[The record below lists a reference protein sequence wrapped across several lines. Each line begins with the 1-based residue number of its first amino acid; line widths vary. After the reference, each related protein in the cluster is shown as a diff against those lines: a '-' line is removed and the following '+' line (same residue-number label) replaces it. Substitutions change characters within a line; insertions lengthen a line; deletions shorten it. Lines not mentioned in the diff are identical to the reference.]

1 MNRQAAVRPA
11 GPPLHWSSRSSRKN
25 RLAPR
30 QVHVIHHASVS
41 PTPDSTE
48 QGTDKQV
55 RGAAVKQ
62 RLRHAQARMKPH
74 LSWDVSFWVALMFTL
89 GSILWVINGFLLYLP
104 LAPSLSPQHANAAM
118 WIAFAGGTTFEVA
131 SYLMVVEALNA
142 GHEQLFGPALW
153 GLLGVRDDEPKKPQ
167 ENKGLGRKFGLRRRQ
182 VDFRWFG
189 TASWREL
196 GFLASVF
203 QLLAAS
209 VFWVSTI
216 TGLPGVIPSLL
227 TNPPVAITD
236 VFFWTPQ
243 VVGGTGF
250 IISSLLLM
258 VECQRKWWLPNL
270 RSLGWYIGAWNL
282 IGAVGFTLC
291 GALGYASFPSSKA
304 NYQSVLATFWG
315 SWGFLIGSVVQL
327 YETLWR
333 EDPNA
338 GSMAKATSEG
348 WSEPIG

>member
-1 MNRQAAVRPA
+1 M
-11 GPPLHWSSRSSRKN
+11 
-25 RLAPR
+25 
-30 QVHVIHHASVS
+30 
-41 PTPDSTE
+41 
-48 QGTDKQV
+48 
-55 RGAAVKQ
+55 
-62 RLRHAQARMKPH
+62 
-74 LSWDVSFWVALMFTL
+74 
-89 GSILWVINGFLLYLP
+89 
-104 LAPSLSPQHANAAM
+104 
-118 WIAFAGGTTFEVA
+118 
-131 SYLMVVEALNA
+131 
-142 GHEQLFGPALW
+142 
-153 GLLGVRDDEPKKPQ
+153 
-167 ENKGLGRKFGLRRRQ
+167 
-182 VDFRWFG
+182 
-189 TASWREL
+189 
-196 GFLASVF
+196 
-203 QLLAAS
+203 
-209 VFWVSTI
+209 
-216 TGLPGVIPSLL
+216 
-227 TNPPVAITD
+227 
-236 VFFWTPQ
+236 FFWTPQ

-291 GALGYASFPSSKA
+291 GALGYASFPSSKVSVHQFSVCAALREWIQA

>member
-1 MNRQAAVRPA
+1 MGPSDICDNNESASSSVSRISTTYSTHPRTVHRPFKFFYPTYAVFTPHYPSPRRPA

-89 GSILWVINGFLLYLP
+89 GSILWVCPLHPDYAVHLLTTRAKVINGFLLYLP

-182 VDFRWFG
+182 VDFRW
-189 TASWREL
+189 L
-196 GFLASVF
+196 
-203 QLLAAS
+203 
-209 VFWVSTI
+209 
-216 TGLPGVIPSLL
+216 
-227 TNPPVAITD
+227 
-236 VFFWTPQ
+236 
-243 VVGGTGF
+243 
-250 IISSLLLM
+250 
-258 VECQRKWWLPNL
+258 
-270 RSLGWYIGAWNL
+270 
-282 IGAVGFTLC
+282 
-291 GALGYASFPSSKA
+291 
-304 NYQSVLATFWG
+304 
-315 SWGFLIGSVVQL
+315 
-327 YETLWR
+327 
-333 EDPNA
+333 
-338 GSMAKATSEG
+338 
-348 WSEPIG
+348 